1 MNTIL
6 NLFPKQLEK
15 FNSAV
20 VVILTEIHSRKMV
33 VVYYWKRSY
42 SSTLIRSETRDEIN
56 MASKLKSSFFNIS

>member
-20 VVILTEIHSRKMV
+20 VVILTEIHS
-33 VVYYWKRSY
+33 SENG
-42 SSTLIRSETRDEIN
+42 SSLLLEKVILIYLDKI
-56 MASKLKSSFFNIS
+56 

>member
-20 VVILTEIHSRKMV
+20 VVILTEIHSSKNG
-33 VVYYWKRSY
+33 
-42 SSTLIRSETRDEIN
+42 SSLLLEKVILIYLDKIWDEGWNKHGVQTEIFV
-56 MASKLKSSFFNIS
+56 L